1 MVFNK
6 AFAILRAHKA
16 HCMVRYRSDKG
27 CSTTSYISSKK
38 VSPPQAQYCP
48 MLPEPL
54 VSPDTVQAITKGGTS
69 VQEVTNKTPF
79 ASPPAPCSSKTIPAH
94 QCGGRT
100 TVQVDAPPE
109 TRVQRPSEF
118 AEMRHHLTQA
128 EQRCTV
134 RHPRCICV
142 ALLPLKCALQII
154 WRASCS
160 RFHVLYWQKQV

>member
-1 MVFNK
+1 MGWSSTKLSPFSEPTRHIAWYVTEATKDVQPPVTFL
-6 AFAILRAHKA
+6 LRKSAHRRLSIVQCCRN
-16 HCMVRYRSDKG
+16 HL
-27 CSTTSYISSKK
+27 
-38 VSPPQAQYCP
+38 SPLTQCKP
-48 MLPEPL
+48 LPR
-54 VSPDTVQAITKGGTS
+54 VG
-69 VQEVTNKTPF
+69 QEVTNKTPF
-79 ASPPAPCSSKTIPAH
+79 ASPPAPRLSKTIPAH